1 MYHIA
6 CYYEL
11 NPDKVDTR
19 IFLKV
24 NTLTIYIQINNSM
37 FVVWYRSMMMMMI
50 RCDHSLVTITIKQTW
65 DPSIL
70 LDDDNDYKKSEVI

>member
-37 FVVWYRSMMMMMI
+37 FVVWYRSMMMMI

-70 LDDDNDYKKSEVI
+70 LDDDNDYKKSKVI